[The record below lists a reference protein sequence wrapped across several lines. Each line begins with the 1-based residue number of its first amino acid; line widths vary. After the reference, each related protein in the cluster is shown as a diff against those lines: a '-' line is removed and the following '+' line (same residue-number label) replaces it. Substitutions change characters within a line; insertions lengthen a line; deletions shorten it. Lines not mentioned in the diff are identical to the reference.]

1 MDTCT
6 HPRPGTAEDH
16 GRRAAQGERLQ
27 QLMKDATGTD
37 VSRTYSDPT
46 SAIQRDLGSFLSR
59 RRASLAEIDDRC
71 SAIAERLESFVLGG
85 GKRMRPR
92 FGIAAYYACAPS
104 SDSAESADIDTAVKA
119 LSALELIQACALI
132 HDDIIDDSA
141 TRRGLPT
148 VHVALAAEHNAAA
161 WNGNPDDYG
170 RSQAILLGDIAL
182 AWADEMFSEALLEC
196 ASMSI
201 GLYRAAHRVWADMKT
216 EVLGGQMLDVHAEAT
231 NASDLDTPARV
242 NRFKTAAY
250 TIERP
255 VHLGGVLAGAP
266 HETLTSLRRFGV
278 SMGIAYQLVDDMLGV
293 FGDPAVT
300 GKPSGDD
307 IREGK
312 RTLLINYALNE
323 APPSDAA
330 ELARMLGAELDSE
343 QLARSRDILTTSG
356 AVDHVRKEIERLTSE
371 GVSALDGAALDA
383 PGEEALRAL
392 AERAVDR
399 AF

>member
-1 MDTCT
+1 
-6 HPRPGTAEDH
+6 
-16 GRRAAQGERLQ
+16 
-27 QLMKDATGTD
+27 MKDATSTD
-37 VSRTYSDPT
+37 VSRTCSDPA
-46 SAIQRDLGSFLSR
+46 SAIQQELEAFLLR

-71 SAIAERLESFVLGG
+71 SDIADRLESFVLGG

-92 FGIAAYYACAPS
+92 FGIAAYCACAPS
-104 SDSAESADIDTAVKA
+104 GDQTTSTDIDTAVKA
-119 LSALELIQACALI
+119 LAALELIQACALI
-132 HDDIIDDSA
+132 HDDIIDASA

-148 VHVALAAEHNAAA
+148 VHVAFSAEHSAAGWSGNA
-161 WNGNPDDYG
+161 DSYG

-182 AWADEMFSEALLEC
+182 AWADEMFSEALVAC
-196 ASMSI
+196 PTMSI
-201 GLYRAAHRVWADMKT
+201 DLYRRAHAVWADMKT

-255 VHLGGVLAGAP
+255 VHLGAVLAGAAT
-266 HETLTSLRRFGV
+266 ETISALRTFGV

-293 FGDPAVT
+293 FGNPEVT

-323 APPSDAA
+323 ASPSDAE
-330 ELARMLGAELDSE
+330 ELSRVLGAELDAE
-343 QLARSRDILTTSG
+343 QLARSRDILTASG
-356 AVDHVRKEIERLTSE
+356 AVNHVQEEIERLTSE
-371 GVSALDGAALDA
+371 GLAALDHA
-383 PGEEALRAL
+383 ALYAAGEKTLRGL
-392 AERAVDR
+392 AGRAVDR